1 MSNDNPYS
9 ESLFKTLKYLP
20 TFPERFGSLTD
31 ARAFMDRITTTYN
44 RVRPSPWVVEL
55 LRDVV

>member
-1 MSNDNPYS
+1 MASR
-9 ESLFKTLKYLP
+9 LFKTLKYLP

-31 ARAFMDRITTTYN
+31 ARAFMARITTTYN
-44 RVRPSPWVVEL
+44 HEHHSPWVVEL